1 MFLRKFFNW
10 LFNNTNVPKN
20 EEAAMPAAWPFPVS
34 DHFEQAVEVTTPK
47 VARKPKANATTSSCN
62 ANGLKRVLGFSR
74 GSRSAAIVT
83 TNARPS
89 ATNCTAEDVTNHH
102 TCQASQ

>member
-1 MFLRKFFNW
+1 MNIFKEKQMFLRKFFNW

-47 VARKPKANATTSSCN
+47 VTRKPKAKKAATTKKK
-62 ANGLKRVLGFSR
+62 A
-74 GSRSAAIVT
+74 SAKAK
-83 TNARPS
+83 S
-89 ATNCTAEDVTNHH
+89 KATNTKKATPKKP
-102 TCQASQ
+102 SK

>member
-1 MFLRKFFNW
+1 MNIFKEKQMFSKFFNW

-47 VARKPKANATTSSCN
+47 VARKPKAKAKATTTKKK
-62 ANGLKRVLGFSR
+62 AQAK
-74 GSRSAAIVT
+74 AK
-83 TNARPS
+83 
-89 ATNCTAEDVTNHH
+89 ATNTKKATPKK
-102 TCQASQ
+102 SSK

>member
-34 DHFEQAVEVTTPK
+34 DKFEQAVEVTTPK
-47 VARKPKANATTSSCN
+47 VARKPKAKATTTKKK
-62 ANGLKRVLGFSR
+62 AQAK
-74 GSRSAAIVT
+74 AK
-83 TNARPS
+83 
-89 ATNCTAEDVTNHH
+89 ATNTKKATPKK
-102 TCQASQ
+102 SSK